1 MTGKTSIVARLSSI
15 LRETR
20 RIVSSRPSTTLA
32 HNRIII
38 PSSLR
43 EQILSTLHM
52 GHLGMVAT
60 ESLAKFTAWFP
71 NIYNAI
77 EQFIKSC
84 QSCQENRPAVIETP
98 LNNWNQPDFAMK
110 RLHIDFTGP
119 YEGLYWFVITN
130 AFSRWPEII
139 PMKSATSEN
148 FIAQIRKLIANYG
161 FCYTIV
167 SDNRSVF
174 TSKEFTDF
182 CSANSIKLI
191 HSLPYHSRT
200 NGLVERTIRSFKEH
214 MRANSSISD
223 INQRLATVLFTM
235 RAHCQRHDW

>member
-1 MTGKTSIVARLSSI
+1 MSPDFHPYFEKRGELSVVDH
-15 LRETR
+15 L
-20 RIVSSRPSTTLA
+20 LLW

-60 ESLAKFTAWFP
+60 KSLAKFTAWFP

-77 EQFIKSC
+77 EQFIKRC

-119 YEGLYWFVITN
+119 Y
-130 AFSRWPEII
+130 
-139 PMKSATSEN
+139 
-148 FIAQIRKLIANYG
+148 
-161 FCYTIV
+161 
-167 SDNRSVF
+167 
-174 TSKEFTDF
+174 
-182 CSANSIKLI
+182 
-191 HSLPYHSRT
+191 
-200 NGLVERTIRSFKEH
+200 
-214 MRANSSISD
+214 
-223 INQRLATVLFTM
+223 
-235 RAHCQRHDW
+235 